1 MTQLDDNLHEAQMAD
16 MARFDGEMPQIGI
29 F

>member
-1 MTQLDDNLHEAQMAD
+1 MTQLDNDLHDAQIAD
-16 MARFDGEMPQIGI
+16 MARFDNEMPQIGI